1 MSLGFAVAATKLGVP
16 IAEFLLKCY
25 IGEGAAAS
33 GKGLI
38 DIAASRISDAESQ
51 RLAARQFED
60 IGDKVVRRLLPIFE
74 NVEDSASEAVAH
86 EVGLTLAGCVSA
98 EFFLERDL
106 DPAKLGNALRSQR
119 PLQKGM
125 FSQAEVSLYERSLDE
140 AIRYLV
146 GIAESLP
153 NFEAQAAATAL
164 RRLSRIG
171 VDLDNVLESI
181 ARIERL
187 VQQKDT
193 DETTRRYEADYRQA
207 IQRNLDYLELFG
219 ADINPESQRHS
230 LSVGYVS
237 LNITSSVTSKGAD
250 THSADALVWLLAA
263 GNGRLLIR
271 GHAGSGKSTLLRWLA
286 IETATGNY
294 GNEQLAYDLELIRTI
309 DMPTIRDR
317 VAMNRAIFNEATIFF
332 NDLNKVKN
340 LTGTMRT
347 PIYTYSII
355 SNLRHTWRHMKE
367 RIPFLIRLRECSSG
381 RLPAPEDLPTLIA
394 NELGR
399 PPVDWVRSVL
409 DDGKGLL
416 LLDGVDEVPNQRR
429 ESIRQAMEA
438 LIARYPN
445 NQFVVST
452 RPEAVPEGWLFSAG
466 FTEASINPMSSPD
479 RAEFIRRWHAA
490 VSDELARQGRPN
502 DLSSLANELITK
514 LSENPAIAR
523 LATNPLLCAALC
535 ALHRDRHRKLPESQS
550 ELCEALC
557 QLLLHRRETQAG
569 LQLSEFPREYR
580 DLTYEQKRAIVQAV
594 AHYMVRN
601 DDSVISNTDSLE
613 ITRKTLTNFPSA
625 REEDGEIVLKSL
637 IERSGVLR
645 EQKPGTID
653 FVHNTIKEFLA
664 AEIFVE
670 ARDYSTLAH
679 RVLDDSWRQVVLFA
693 SATRERQ
700 FATRLVKRIRDLAN
714 EKADVDLSRRL
725 QLAAISCRY
734 AALHMDS
741 DTVEKLSAIEKELV
755 PPRSMSDAEALA
767 DSGDNVVP
775 LLRYRRMSAKEA
787 VACVRTLRLVGTEAA
802 RRMLESYVNDPRLAV
817 ASELAQA
824 IEPLRLAA
832 IRSRIERGKEVPFSI
847 LRQITDLTALSALT
861 GLTRLSLRGARITDC
876 NELSGLTSLRSLDL
890 SRSRL
895 HSLNGLS
902 PLTEL
907 EELDISFAPIEFLEP
922 IKSLSKL
929 CASIFQEFASAT
941 LGQWA
946 ICII

>member
-1 MSLGFAVAATKLGVP
+1 MSLGFAVAATKLGAP
-16 IAEFLLKCY
+16 IAEFLLKRY
-25 IGEGAAAS
+25 IGEGAGAS
-33 GKGLI
+33 GRGLI

-86 EVGLTLAGCVSA
+86 EVGLTLAGYVSA
-98 EFFLERDL
+98 EFFLDRDL

-119 PLQKGM
+119 PLQKNM

-171 VDLDNVLESI
+171 ADLDNVLESI
-181 ARIERL
+181 ARIERF

-193 DETTRRYEADYRQA
+193 DETTRRYEGDYRQA

-219 ADINPESQRHS
+219 ADISPESQHHS

-237 LNITSSVTSKGAD
+237 LNITSSVSSKGAD

-294 GNEQLAYDLELIRTI
+294 VNEQLL
-309 DMPTIRDR
+309 
-317 VAMNRAIFNEATIFF
+317 
-332 NDLNKVKN
+332 NDLLFNQLNKGRN
-340 LTGTMRT
+340 TR
-347 PIYTYSII
+347 PIHSYKILSEMQH
-355 SNLRHTWRHMKE
+355 RWRHITE
-367 RIPFLIRLRECSSG
+367 LIPFLIRLRECSSG

-399 PPVDWVRSVL
+399 PPVDWVRSAL

-429 ESIRQAMEA
+429 ESIRQALEA

-466 FTEASINPMSSPD
+466 FTEASINPMSPPD

-502 DLSSLANELITK
+502 DLSSLANELVTK
-514 LSENPAIAR
+514 LSENSAIAR

-550 ELCEALC
+550 ELCEAVC

-601 DDSVISNTDSLE
+601 DESVISNTDALE
-613 ITRKTLTNFPSA
+613 ITRKTLRNFPSA

-637 IERSGVLR
+637 IERTGVLR

-700 FATRLVKRIRDLAN
+700 FATRLVKRITDLAN

-725 QLAAISCRY
+725 RLAAISCRY

-741 DTVEKLSAIEKELV
+741 ETVEKLSAIEKELV
-755 PPRSMSDAEALA
+755 PPRSMNDAEALA

-775 LLRYRRMSAKEA
+775 LLRYRRMSAKETA
-787 VACVRTLRLVGTEAA
+787 ACVRTLRLVGTEAA
-802 RRMLESYVNDPRLAV
+802 GQMLESYVNDPRFAV

-832 IRSRIERGKEVPFSI
+832 VRSRIERKKEVPFSI
-847 LRQITDLTALSALT
+847 SRQITDLTALSALA
-861 GLTRLSLRGARITDC
+861 GLTRLSLPGARITEC

-890 SRSRL
+890 SRSLL

-907 EELDISFAPIEFLEP
+907 EELNISFAPIEFLEP

-929 CASIFQEFASAT
+929 IRLDLSGIRISDFGPVGYLHNLMELNLRNTNLSDLGLLSLCYNLSI
-941 LGQWA
+941 
-946 ICII
+946 